1 MSMLSRERDFCL
13 DLGVN
18 FQPDL
23 NLVGLGFFFSFYF
36 FANIGKRLPFAVKRL
51 TVGLRF
57 SFNNPN
63 KMFCEYMYIYIN
75 IINGK
80 SQV

>member
-1 MSMLSRERDFCL
+1 MSMLSRGRDFCL

-51 TVGLRF
+51 TVGLRL
-57 SFNNPN
+57 SFEQS
-63 KMFCEYMYIYIN
+63 KQDVLRIY
-75 IINGK
+75 
-80 SQV
+80 VYLY